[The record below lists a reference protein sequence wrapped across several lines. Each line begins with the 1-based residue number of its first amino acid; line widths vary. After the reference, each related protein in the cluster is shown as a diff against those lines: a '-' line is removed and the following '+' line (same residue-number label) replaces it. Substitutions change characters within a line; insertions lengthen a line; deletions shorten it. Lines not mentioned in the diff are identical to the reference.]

1 MSNEILM
8 PALSPTM
15 EEGTLAKWLVAE
27 GDNIVSGD
35 LIAEIETDKAT
46 MEVESIY
53 EGIIGKLFFKEGSE
67 GIKVN
72 TPIGIILDPGE
83 QYDEKV
89 HNIDLN
95 VSINKEKDDDKN
107 VKVNEDKSYQNSTE
121 NDKSSK
127 NNESSSD
134 IKLFDNSNKNRIFA
148 TPLAKRIANEKLIDL
163 SSVSGSGPHGRIIKK
178 DVENYLLI
186 SDETALDINSKIF
199 VSGESNYDLVKNSS
213 MRQTI
218 AKRLVQSKTN
228 APHFYLSID
237 CNIDDLLSFR
247 TKVNNEFSEY
257 GKISV
262 NDIII
267 KVAGLTLSKVPECN
281 VSWTEESTKFYKS
294 SDISVAVAIDG
305 GLITPIIKKVENKG
319 IHQIS
324 KEVKEL
330 VEKAKDGLLLPSEY
344 NGGSFSISNLGMYG
358 IKNFTAIIN
367 PPQSAILAVG
377 AGQKVP
383 IVKSD
388 EVVISNIMNV
398 TLSCDHRAIDGAI
411 GAKFLQVFKK
421 IIENPMLMSL

>member
-1 MSNEILM
+1 M
-8 PALSPTM
+8 
-15 EEGTLAKWLVAE
+15 KWH
-27 GDNIVSGD
+27 
-35 LIAEIETDKAT
+35 
-46 MEVESIY
+46 
-53 EGIIGKLFFKEGSE
+53 
-67 GIKVN
+67 
-72 TPIGIILDPGE
+72 TPR
-83 QYDEKV
+83 
-89 HNIDLN
+89 H
-95 VSINKEKDDDKN
+95 
-107 VKVNEDKSYQNSTE
+107 
-121 NDKSSK
+121 
-127 NNESSSD
+127 
-134 IKLFDNSNKNRIFA
+134 
-148 TPLAKRIANEKLIDL
+148 
-163 SSVSGSGPHGRIIKK
+163 
-178 DVENYLLI
+178 
-186 SDETALDINSKIF
+186 
-199 VSGESNYDLVKNSS
+199 
-213 MRQTI
+213 
-218 AKRLVQSKTN
+218 
-228 APHFYLSID
+228 
-237 CNIDDLLSFR
+237 
-247 TKVNNEFSEY
+247 
-257 GKISV
+257 
-262 NDIII
+262 III

-330 VEKAKDGLLLPSEY
+330 IEKAKDGSLLTSEY